1 MLPDQAA
8 IMTAAGAER
17 WACFFRMDCKSSVV
31 RAWTGVGDF
40 YIGPD
45 DVDLEGGV
53 FLGVGLVGDMPA
65 LRQLV
70 GGIAERIDF
79 ALNGA
84 DERTFRLA
92 DDQVEEVR
100 GAAVHVGIIF
110 FDENWQP
117 VAPIAWLWEGTAD
130 VPAVDRDGS
139 NGQVVR
145 RVTLSVGSAF
155 TDRSRP
161 QLTFMTPTDQRRR
174 SPDDA
179 FCDRVPGYG
188 IDSSIQW
195 PAS

>member
-1 MLPDQAA
+1 M
-8 IMTAAGAER
+8 
-17 WACFFRMDCKSSVV
+17 
-31 RAWTGVGDF
+31 
-40 YIGPD
+40 
-45 DVDLEGGV
+45 
-53 FLGVGLVGDMPA
+53 
-65 LRQLV
+65 
-70 GGIAERIDF
+70 
-79 ALNGA
+79 
-84 DERTFRLA
+84 
-92 DDQVEEVR
+92 
-100 GAAVHVGIIF
+100 
-110 FDENWQP
+110 
-117 VAPIAWLWEGTAD
+117 
-130 VPAVDRDGS
+130 PAVDRDGS